1 MQYSTNS
8 NAAMVSI
15 IRGKPTLIG
24 QYRQAKLEIWRRSQ
38 DLEAAKL
45 ELQKQELKLKL
56 AQLDIEIRS
65 EMDTALPKGKTP
77 MLIELDEQR
86 AITKR
91 AIAEIDAESLKRAI
105 INSQE
110 LAKDT
115 QREIEICERELERI
129 REEAT
134 AIGIDIESLSEQAFQ
149 ALMGEDYRIKRGRY
163 FAAQTLAPQ
172 IGWSPAAIEEF
183 LEIPEADRPAV
194 MAAQQAFLS
203 GFLNVPQLPF

>member
-1 MQYSTNS
+1 MI
-8 NAAMVSI
+8 SI

-24 QYRQAKLEIWRRSQ
+24 QYRQAKLELWRRSQ

-65 EMDTALPKGKTP
+65 EMDATMPKGKSP
-77 MLIELDEQR
+77 LALELEEKR
-86 AITKR
+86 AVTKR
-91 AIAEIDAESLKRAI
+91 AIAEIDTESLKRAI
-105 INSQE
+105 LNSQE

-115 QREIEICERELERI
+115 QREMQVCERELERI
-129 REEAT
+129 KDEAN
-134 AIGIDIESLSEQAFQ
+134 AIGIDIENLSDKAFQ

-172 IGWSPAAIEEF
+172 LGWSPGAVEEF
-183 LEIPEADRPAV
+183 LEIPESDRAAV
-194 MAAQQAFLS
+194 LDAQKAFLS
-203 GFLNVPQLPF
+203 GFVNTLQLPLNGDQSITR